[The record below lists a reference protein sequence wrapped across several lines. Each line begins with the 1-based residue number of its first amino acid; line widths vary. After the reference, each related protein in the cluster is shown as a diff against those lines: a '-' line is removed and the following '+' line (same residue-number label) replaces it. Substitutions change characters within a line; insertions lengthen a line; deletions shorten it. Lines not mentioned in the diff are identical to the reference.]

1 MIWFV
6 LLILIALVLVLFG
19 FWLTVTRIRN
29 FREMVEVNRVKAFA
43 EMAQMAREKERQK
56 RAADSDRLDPRPQTP
71 DTRH

>member
-1 MIWFV
+1 MIWFA

-43 EMAQMAREKERQK
+43 EMAQMVKEKQDTETR
-56 RAADSDRLDPRPQTP
+56 RHGDAESVNLDPRP
-71 DTRH
+71 

>member
-29 FREMVEVNRVKAFA
+29 FREMVEVNRVKGFA

-56 RAADSDRLDPRPQTP
+56 RAADNDQLDP
-71 DTRH
+71 